1 MRLLR
6 ESAERSER
14 ERKTLE
20 RELNS
25 RLKMEEGARLDRQ
38 ERNTRYQEDKLEKA
52 RKENRDEAR
61 LQRAN
66 DLLKGRIAEFPEAI
80 QQIVIFFRAL
90 DYLYT
95 SFNIDHDL
103 RNPIVVPYLTARA
116 RRVAVSLDIKASY

>member
-66 DLLKGRIAEFPEAI
+66 DLLKGRIAEFPVAI

-90 DYLYT
+90 DYL
-95 SFNIDHDL
+95 
-103 RNPIVVPYLTARA
+103 
-116 RRVAVSLDIKASY
+116 